1 MGQYNHFQ
9 YGESLASQLRSIAH
23 TDEQQ
28 RFFPATEEEQFLS
41 IEDRLSNIKGTI
53 LIAIDGSNS
62 DFSWQPDNMTEK
74 LQYFFIV
81 FKNTNSER
89 TETIMDA
96 QKECRLIA
104 HQIIAR
110 MMNEQFSSSYSL
122 TTLDPDSFTIRG
134 VGPLADNFYGVLIG
148 FNLLNSFNYTIKP
161 EYWL

>member
-1 MGQYNHFQ
+1 MEQYNHFQ
-9 YGESLASQLRSIAH
+9 YGELLAKQLRSIAH
-23 TDEQQ
+23 TDDQQ

-62 DFSWQPDNMTEK
+62 DFSWQSDNMTEK

-81 FKNTNSER
+81 LKNTNSER

-110 MMNEQFSSSYSL
+110 MMNEQFSSNYSL